1 LSFQFKQFF
10 VRDNQ
15 CALKV
20 GTDSVLLG
28 AWSFQYA
35 SIHHVLDVG
44 AGCGI
49 LSLMIAQR
57 FPDVFVHALEI
68 DDIAAQQ
75 CHENFKKS
83 PFFDRLSLSWTDFR
97 DFKPSIKYDA
107 IICNPPYFTKKSLG
121 SLDIRK
127 NIARQDTL
135 FEMNDFFAM
144 AKLWLIDESGIVS
157 LVYPAEQLPKLITAA
172 LEHSFFLI
180 KQMNICDRKASKPK
194 IALLQ
199 FSRKVDLLRKKVF
212 FLKDSLE
219 KPTAEYINL
228 CKDFYLHF

>member
-28 AWSFQYA
+28 AWSFQHA
-35 SIHHVLDVG
+35 SLNHVLDVG
-44 AGCGI
+44 AGSGV

-57 FPDVFVHALEI
+57 FPNAFVHALEI

-107 IICNPPYFTKKSLG
+107 IICNPPYFTRG
-121 SLDIRK
+121 SLSSSDDRR
-127 NIARQDTL
+127 NIARQNLCFELGDL
-135 FEMNDFFAM
+135 FAL
-144 AKLWLIDESGIVS
+144 AKFWLNDESSPVS
-157 LVYPAEQLPKLITAA
+157 LIYPAEQAPKIITVA
-172 LEHSFFLI
+172 LEHGFFLM
-180 KQMNICDRKASKPK
+180 KQMNISNKKGAKPK
-194 IALLQ
+194 RALLQ
-199 FSRKVDLLRKKVF
+199 FSRKVDILRKKVF
-212 FLKDSLE
+212 FLKDSSE
-219 KPTAEYINL
+219 RPTAEYIHL